1 MMNKKK
7 LCIIIVIAIIVTGLA
22 VTFAVLSKSGKHKEN
37 VNEETTVNNEKQT
50 DSVTEAAKAD
60 ERKQVQTSVTMQF
73 KQSNS
78 WEGNGRFYAQYDLVI
93 DNKETAKISDWT
105 FKLNTISGITLE
117 QSWNCTVDTSDSEWR
132 VVPVDYNKIIE
143 SQAQMNNVGLIISS
157 ASKEGLTKYTLYF
170 MFDTGKEIVLASDG
184 KAYKAGEKIADS
196 SEESTVSQPEDTK
209 QSDENTAQPGGSDSG
224 NDSGNNSDTGSNA
237 GIVTT
242 VPTGRLQV
250 SGTKLTDESGNI
262 IQLRGVSTHGIS
274 WFPDYVNYDAFA
286 TLRDDWGANV
296 VRIAMYPEEYN
307 GYLSGGDKA
316 ALKQIIDNGVNYATE
331 LGMYVIIDW
340 HVLNYAPS
348 RHTQEACDF
357 FAEMASKYSGHDNVI
372 YEICNEP
379 VGADW
384 NSDIKPYAETVIGT
398 IRQFDDHALILVGTN
413 TWSQD
418 VDSVVGNTLDDG
430 NVMYVAHFYAG
441 THKENIRNK
450 ISTAL
455 NAGVPV
461 FISECSICD
470 ASGNGGIDYASA
482 NEWLDFM
489 NSNQLSF
496 IAWSLSNKAET
507 SALISSGCSAK
518 NYLAK
523 EEITELNEIVTM
535 YLDYAT
541 RQARRHIPMTM
552 EDWKTKLDAF
562 LRFNDADVLQ
572 DKGKVTAA
580 IAKEFAESEFEKYRV
595 IQDSLYQ
602 SDFDRLLNSVDDE
615 I

>member
-37 VNEETTVNNEKQT
+37 VNAESTVNNEKQT
-50 DSVTEAAKAD
+50 GSVTETAKEDAG
-60 ERKQVQTSVTMQF
+60 EQVQTSVTMQF

-143 SQAQMNNVGLIISS
+143 SQAQMNSVGFIISS
-157 ASKEGLTKYTLYF
+157 ASKEGLTKYTLDF
-170 MFDTGKEIVLASDG
+170 KLESGVEIVLANDG
-184 KAYKAGEKIADS
+184 KAYKAGEEIADS
-196 SEESTVSQPEDTK
+196 SEESTAAQPEDTK
-209 QSDENTAQPGGSDSG
+209 PSDGNTAQPGGSDSG
-224 NDSGNNSDTGSNA
+224 NDSGNNSDTGSNE

-316 ALKQIIDNGVNYATE
+316 ALKQIIDNGVNYATD

-384 NSDIKPYAETVIGT
+384 NSNIKPYAETVIGT
-398 IRQFDDHALILVGTN
+398 IR
-413 TWSQD
+413 
-418 VDSVVGNTLDDG
+418 
-430 NVMYVAHFYAG
+430 
-441 THKENIRNK
+441 
-450 ISTAL
+450 
-455 NAGVPV
+455 
-461 FISECSICD
+461 
-470 ASGNGGIDYASA
+470 
-482 NEWLDFM
+482 
-489 NSNQLSF
+489 
-496 IAWSLSNKAET
+496 
-507 SALISSGCSAK
+507 
-518 NYLAK
+518 
-523 EEITELNEIVTM
+523 
-535 YLDYAT
+535 
-541 RQARRHIPMTM
+541 
-552 EDWKTKLDAF
+552 
-562 LRFNDADVLQ
+562 
-572 DKGKVTAA
+572 
-580 IAKEFAESEFEKYRV
+580 
-595 IQDSLYQ
+595 
-602 SDFDRLLNSVDDE
+602 
-615 I
+615 

>member
-1 MMNKKK
+1 MYFCIFCYNKKMGEGKHRMNRKK
-7 LCIIIVIAIIVTGLA
+7 LCIIIVIAIIVAGLA

-37 VNEETTVNNEKQT
+37 VNAESTVNNEKQT
-50 DSVTEAAKAD
+50 GSVTEAAKEDAG
-60 ERKQVQTSVTMQF
+60 EQVQTSVTMQF

-93 DNKETAKISDWT
+93 DNKEAVKISDWT
-105 FKLNTISGITLE
+105 FKINTTNGTTLE
-117 QSWNCTVDTSDSEWR
+117 QSWNCTVDTSDLQWS

-143 SQAQMNNVGLIISS
+143 SQAQMNNVGFIISF
-157 ASKEGLTKYTLYF
+157 ASKEELKKYTLDF
-170 MFDTGKEIVLASDG
+170 KLESGMEIVLADDG
-184 KAYKAGEKIADS
+184 KAYKAGEEIADS
-196 SEESTVSQPEDTK
+196 SEESTVV
-209 QSDENTAQPGGSDSG
+209 ENTASGDDTAQPGGSDSG

-307 GYLSGGDKA
+307 GYLSGGDKDS
-316 ALKQIIDNGVNYATE
+316 LKQIIDNGVNYATQ

-357 FAEMASKYSGHDNVI
+357 FAEMASKYSDHDNVI

-518 NYLAK
+518 SGWSDGDLSETGRWFK
-523 EEITELNEIVTM
+523 S
-535 YLDYAT
+535 
-541 RQARRHIPMTM
+541 
-552 EDWKTKLDAF
+552 
-562 LRFNDADVLQ
+562 
-572 DKGKVTAA
+572 A
-580 IAKEFAESEFEKYRV
+580 ISGR
-595 IQDSLYQ
+595 
-602 SDFDRLLNSVDDE
+602 
-615 I
+615 

>member
-50 DSVTEAAKAD
+50 DSVEQTTKAD
-60 ERKQVQTSVTMQF
+60 EKEQVKTSVTMQF
-73 KQSNS
+73 KQFNS
-78 WEGNGRFYAQYDLVI
+78 WEGNGRFYAQYDLII
-93 DNKETAKISDWT
+93 DNKEDVKISDWT
-105 FKLNTISGITLE
+105 FKINTTNGTTLE
-117 QSWNCTVDTSDSEWR
+117 QSWNCTVDTSDLQWS

-143 SQAQMNNVGLIISS
+143 SQAQMNSVGFIISS
-157 ASKEGLTKYTLYF
+157 ASKEELTKYTLDF
-170 MFDTGKEIVLASDG
+170 KLESGVEIVLANDG
-184 KAYKAGEKIADS
+184 KAYKAGEEIADS
-196 SEESTVSQPEDTK
+196 SEESTAAQPEDTK
-209 QSDENTAQPGGSDSG
+209 PSDGNTAQPGGSDSE

-307 GYLSGGDKA
+307 GYLSGGDKDS
-316 ALKQIIDNGVNYATE
+316 LKQIIDNGVNYATE

-398 IRQFDDHALILVGTN
+398 IRKYDDHALILVGTN

-482 NEWLDFM
+482 SEWLDFM

-518 NYLAK
+518 SGWSDGDLSETGRWFK
-523 EEITELNEIVTM
+523 S
-535 YLDYAT
+535 
-541 RQARRHIPMTM
+541 
-552 EDWKTKLDAF
+552 
-562 LRFNDADVLQ
+562 
-572 DKGKVTAA
+572 A
-580 IAKEFAESEFEKYRV
+580 ISGT
-595 IQDSLYQ
+595 
-602 SDFDRLLNSVDDE
+602 
-615 I
+615 

>member
-37 VNEETTVNNEKQT
+37 VNAESTVNNEKQT
-50 DSVTEAAKAD
+50 GSVTETAKEDAG
-60 ERKQVQTSVTMQF
+60 EQVQTSVTMQF

-93 DNKETAKISDWT
+93 DNKESVKISDWT
-105 FKLNTISGITLE
+105 FKFNTISGTTLE
-117 QSWNCTVDTSDSEWR
+117 QSWNCTVDTSDSQWS
-132 VVPVDYNKIIE
+132 VVPVEFNKIIE
-143 SQAQMNNVGLIISS
+143 SQAQMNSVGFIISS
-157 ASKEGLTKYTLYF
+157 ASKEELTKYTLDF
-170 MFDTGKEIVLASDG
+170 KLESGVEIVLANDG
-184 KAYKAGEKIADS
+184 KAYKAGEEIADS
-196 SEESTVSQPEDTK
+196 SEESTAAQPEDTK
-209 QSDENTAQPGGSDSG
+209 PSDGNTAQPGGSDSE

-307 GYLSGGDKA
+307 GYLSGGDKDS
-316 ALKQIIDNGVNYATE
+316 LKQIIDNGVNYATE

-398 IRQFDDHALILVGTN
+398 IRKYDDHALILVGTN

-518 NYLAK
+518 S
-523 EEITELNEIVTM
+523 
-535 YLDYAT
+535 
-541 RQARRHIPMTM
+541 
-552 EDWKTKLDAF
+552 DWSDGDLSETGRWFKS
-562 LRFNDADVLQ
+562 
-572 DKGKVTAA
+572 A
-580 IAKEFAESEFEKYRV
+580 ISGM
-595 IQDSLYQ
+595 
-602 SDFDRLLNSVDDE
+602 
-615 I
+615 

>member
-1 MMNKKK
+1 MDGKKK
-7 LCIIIVIAIIVTGLA
+7 KVLIIALAAVAVIIVTGLII
-22 VTFAVLSKSGKHKEN
+22 TFAVLKSGKHRVN
-37 VNEETTVNNEKQT
+37 VNEETTLNDEKQT
-50 DSVTEAAKAD
+50 GSVTQTTKAD
-60 ERKQVQTSVTMQF
+60 EKEQVKTSVTMQF

-93 DNKETAKISDWT
+93 DNKETVKILDWT
-105 FKLNTISGITLE
+105 FKLNTANGTTLE
-117 QSWNCTVDTSDSEWR
+117 QSWNCTVDTSDSQWS
-132 VVPVDYNKIIE
+132 VGPVEFNKIIE
-143 SQAQMNNVGLIISS
+143 SQAQMNSVGLIISS
-157 ASKEGLTKYTLYF
+157 ESEDELTKYTLDF
-170 MFDTGKEIVLASDG
+170 ELESGMEIVLASDG
-184 KAYKAGEKIADS
+184 KAYRAGEAIA
-196 SEESTVSQPEDTK
+196 
-209 QSDENTAQPGGSDSG
+209 
-224 NDSGNNSDTGSNA
+224 DSGNNSDTGSSA

-316 ALKQIIDNGVNYATE
+316 ALKQIIDNGVNYATQ

-398 IRQFDDHALILVGTN
+398 IRQYDDHALILVGTN

-441 THKENIRNK
+441 THRENIRNK

-482 NEWLDFM
+482 DEWLNFM

-518 NYLAK
+518 SGWSDGDLSETGRWFK
-523 EEITELNEIVTM
+523 S
-535 YLDYAT
+535 
-541 RQARRHIPMTM
+541 
-552 EDWKTKLDAF
+552 
-562 LRFNDADVLQ
+562 
-572 DKGKVTAA
+572 A
-580 IAKEFAESEFEKYRV
+580 ISGR
-595 IQDSLYQ
+595 
-602 SDFDRLLNSVDDE
+602 
-615 I
+615 

>member
-37 VNEETTVNNEKQT
+37 VNAESTVNNEKQT
-50 DSVTEAAKAD
+50 GSVTETAKEDAG
-60 ERKQVQTSVTMQF
+60 EQVQTSVTMQF

-105 FKLNTISGITLE
+105 FKLNTISDTTLE
-117 QSWNCTVDTSDSEWR
+117 QCWNCTVDTSDSEWS

-143 SQAQMNNVGLIISS
+143 SQAQMNNVGFIISS
-157 ASKEGLTKYTLYF
+157 ASKEELTKYTLDF
-170 MFDTGKEIVLASDG
+170 KLESGVEIVLANDG
-184 KAYKAGEKIADS
+184 KAYKAGEEIADS
-196 SEESTVSQPEDTK
+196 SEESTAAQPEDTK
-209 QSDENTAQPGGSDSG
+209 PSDGNTAQQGGNDSG
-224 NDSGNNSDTGSNA
+224 NDSGNNADTGSNA

-286 TLRDDWGANV
+286 TLKNDWGANV

-384 NSDIKPYAETVIGT
+384 NSDIKPYAETVIDT
-398 IRQFDDHALILVGTN
+398 IRKYDDHALILVGTN

-418 VDSVVGNTLDDG
+418 VDSVVGNTIDDG

-482 NEWLDFM
+482 SEWLDFM

-518 NYLAK
+518 SG
-523 EEITELNEIVTM
+523 
-535 YLDYAT
+535 
-541 RQARRHIPMTM
+541 
-552 EDWKTKLDAF
+552 WS
-562 LRFNDADVLQ
+562 DADLSETGRWF
-572 DKGKVTAA
+572 KSA
-580 IAKEFAESEFEKYRV
+580 ISGR
-595 IQDSLYQ
+595 
-602 SDFDRLLNSVDDE
+602 
-615 I
+615 

>member
-1 MMNKKK
+1 MDGKKK
-7 LCIIIVIAIIVTGLA
+7 KILIIALIVAAVVIIAGLI

-37 VNEETTVNNEKQT
+37 VNEETTMNNEKQT
-50 DSVTEAAKAD
+50 DSVEQTTKAD
-60 ERKQVQTSVTMQF
+60 EKEQVKTSVTMQF

-78 WEGNGRFYAQYDLVI
+78 WEGNGRFYAQYDLII
-93 DNKETAKISDWT
+93 DNKEDVKISDWT
-105 FKLNTISGITLE
+105 FKINTTNGTTLE
-117 QSWNCTVDTSDSEWR
+117 QSWNCTVDTSDLQWS

-143 SQAQMNNVGLIISS
+143 SQAQMNNVGFIISF
-157 ASKEGLTKYTLYF
+157 ASKEELKKYTLDF
-170 MFDTGKEIVLASDG
+170 KLESEMEIVLADDG
-184 KAYKAGEKIADS
+184 KAYKAGEEIADS
-196 SEESTVSQPEDTK
+196 SEESTEV
-209 QSDENTAQPGGSDSG
+209 ENTA
-224 NDSGNNSDTGSNA
+224 SGNNSDTGSNA
-237 GIVTT
+237 GIVAT

-250 SGTKLTDESGNI
+250 SGTKLTDESGNV

-307 GYLSGGDKA
+307 GYLSGGDKNS
-316 ALKQIIDNGVNYATE
+316 LKQIIDNGVNYATQ

-384 NSDIKPYAETVIGT
+384 NSDIKPYAETVIST
-398 IRQFDDHALILVGTN
+398 IRQYDDHALILVGTN

-441 THKENIRNK
+441 THRENIRNK

-482 NEWLDFM
+482 NEWLDFI

-496 IAWSLSNKAET
+496 IAWSLCNKAET

-518 NYLAK
+518 SGWSDGDLSETGRWFK
-523 EEITELNEIVTM
+523 S
-535 YLDYAT
+535 
-541 RQARRHIPMTM
+541 
-552 EDWKTKLDAF
+552 
-562 LRFNDADVLQ
+562 
-572 DKGKVTAA
+572 A
-580 IAKEFAESEFEKYRV
+580 ISGR
-595 IQDSLYQ
+595 
-602 SDFDRLLNSVDDE
+602 
-615 I
+615 

>member
-37 VNEETTVNNEKQT
+37 VNAESTVNNEKQT
-50 DSVTEAAKAD
+50 GYVTETAKEDAG
-60 ERKQVQTSVTMQF
+60 EQVQTSVTMQF
-73 KQSNS
+73 RQSNS

-93 DNKETAKISDWT
+93 DNKESVKISDWT
-105 FKLNTISGITLE
+105 FKFNTISGTTLE
-117 QSWNCTVDTSDSEWR
+117 QSWNCTVDTSDSQWS
-132 VVPVDYNKIIE
+132 VVPVEFNKIIE
-143 SQAQMNNVGLIISS
+143 SQAQMNSVGFIISS
-157 ASKEGLTKYTLYF
+157 ASKEELTKYTLDF
-170 MFDTGKEIVLASDG
+170 KLESGVEIVLANDG
-184 KAYKAGEKIADS
+184 KAYKAGEEIADS
-196 SEESTVSQPEDTK
+196 SEESTAAQPEDTK
-209 QSDENTAQPGGSDSG
+209 PSDGNTAQPGGNDSG

-518 NYLAK
+518 SGWSDGDLSETGRWFK
-523 EEITELNEIVTM
+523 S
-535 YLDYAT
+535 
-541 RQARRHIPMTM
+541 
-552 EDWKTKLDAF
+552 
-562 LRFNDADVLQ
+562 
-572 DKGKVTAA
+572 A
-580 IAKEFAESEFEKYRV
+580 ISGR
-595 IQDSLYQ
+595 
-602 SDFDRLLNSVDDE
+602 
-615 I
+615 

>member
-37 VNEETTVNNEKQT
+37 VNAESTVNNEKQT
-50 DSVTEAAKAD
+50 GSVTEAAKEDAG
-60 ERKQVQTSVTMQF
+60 EQVQTSVTMQF
-73 KQSNS
+73 RQSNS

-93 DNKETAKISDWT
+93 DNKESVKISDWT
-105 FKLNTISGITLE
+105 FKFNTISGTTLE
-117 QSWNCTVDTSDSEWR
+117 QSWNCTVDTSDSQWS
-132 VVPVDYNKIIE
+132 VVPVEFNKIIE
-143 SQAQMNNVGLIISS
+143 SQAQMNSVGFIISS
-157 ASKEGLTKYTLYF
+157 ASKEELTKYTLDF
-170 MFDTGKEIVLASDG
+170 KLESGVEIVLANDG
-184 KAYKAGEKIADS
+184 KAYKAGEEIADS
-196 SEESTVSQPEDTK
+196 SEESTAAQPEYTK
-209 QSDENTAQPGGSDSG
+209 PSDGNTAQPGGSDSG

-242 VPTGRLQV
+242 VPTGKLQV

-316 ALKQIIDNGVNYATE
+316 ALKQIIDNGVNYATD

-398 IRQFDDHALILVGTN
+398 IRQFDDHSLILVGTN

-470 ASGNGGIDYASA
+470 ASGNGAIDYASA

-518 NYLAK
+518 SGWSDGDLSETGRWFK
-523 EEITELNEIVTM
+523 S
-535 YLDYAT
+535 
-541 RQARRHIPMTM
+541 
-552 EDWKTKLDAF
+552 
-562 LRFNDADVLQ
+562 
-572 DKGKVTAA
+572 A
-580 IAKEFAESEFEKYRV
+580 ISGR
-595 IQDSLYQ
+595 
-602 SDFDRLLNSVDDE
+602 
-615 I
+615 

>member
-50 DSVTEAAKAD
+50 DSVEQTTKAD
-60 ERKQVQTSVTMQF
+60 EKEQVKTSVTMQF
-73 KQSNS
+73 KQFNS
-78 WEGNGRFYAQYDLVI
+78 WEGNGRFYAQYDLII
-93 DNKETAKISDWT
+93 DNKEDVKISDWT
-105 FKLNTISGITLE
+105 FKINTTNGTTLE
-117 QSWNCTVDTSDSEWR
+117 QSWNCTVDTSDLQWS

-143 SQAQMNNVGLIISS
+143 SQAQMNSVGFIISS
-157 ASKEGLTKYTLYF
+157 ASKEELTKYTLDF
-170 MFDTGKEIVLASDG
+170 KLESGVEIVLANDG
-184 KAYKAGEKIADS
+184 KAYKAGEEIADS
-196 SEESTVSQPEDTK
+196 SEESTAAQPEDTK
-209 QSDENTAQPGGSDSG
+209 PSDGNTAQPGGSDSE

-307 GYLSGGDKA
+307 GYLSGGDKDS
-316 ALKQIIDNGVNYATE
+316 LKQIIDNGVNYATE

-398 IRQFDDHALILVGTN
+398 IRKYDDHALILVGTN

-482 NEWLDFM
+482 SEWLDFM

-518 NYLAK
+518 S
-523 EEITELNEIVTM
+523 
-535 YLDYAT
+535 
-541 RQARRHIPMTM
+541 
-552 EDWKTKLDAF
+552 DWSDGDLSETGRWFKS
-562 LRFNDADVLQ
+562 
-572 DKGKVTAA
+572 A
-580 IAKEFAESEFEKYRV
+580 ISGR
-595 IQDSLYQ
+595 
-602 SDFDRLLNSVDDE
+602 
-615 I
+615 

>member
-7 LCIIIVIAIIVTGLA
+7 LCIIIVIAIIVAGLA

-37 VNEETTVNNEKQT
+37 VNAESTVNNEKQT
-50 DSVTEAAKAD
+50 GSVTETAKED

-93 DNKETAKISDWT
+93 DNKESVKISDWT
-105 FKLNTISGITLE
+105 FKLNTISGTTLE
-117 QSWNCTVDTSDSEWR
+117 QSWNCTVDTSDSEWS

-157 ASKEGLTKYTLYF
+157 ASKEELTKYTLDF
-170 MFDTGKEIVLASDG
+170 MLDTGKEIVLASDG
-184 KAYKAGEKIADS
+184 KAYKAGEEVADS
-196 SEESTVSQPEDTK
+196 SEESTISQEDTK
-209 QSDENTAQPGGSDSG
+209 QSDENTAQLGGSDSG
-224 NDSGNNSDTGSNA
+224 DDSGNNSDTGSNA

-286 TLRDDWGANV
+286 TLRDDWGANI

-316 ALKQIIDNGVNYATE
+316 ALKQIIDNGVNYATD

-482 NEWLDFM
+482 NEWLEFM

-518 NYLAK
+518 SGWSDGDLSETGRWFK
-523 EEITELNEIVTM
+523 S
-535 YLDYAT
+535 
-541 RQARRHIPMTM
+541 
-552 EDWKTKLDAF
+552 
-562 LRFNDADVLQ
+562 
-572 DKGKVTAA
+572 A
-580 IAKEFAESEFEKYRV
+580 ISGR
-595 IQDSLYQ
+595 
-602 SDFDRLLNSVDDE
+602 
-615 I
+615 

>member
-262 IQLRGVSTHGIS
+262 IHLRGVSTHGIS

-340 HVLNYAPS
+340 H
-348 RHTQEACDF
+348 
-357 FAEMASKYSGHDNVI
+357 
-372 YEICNEP
+372 
-379 VGADW
+379 
-384 NSDIKPYAETVIGT
+384 SDIKPYAETVIGT

-482 NEWLDFM
+482 NEWLDFI

-518 NYLAK
+518 SGWSDGDLSETGRWFK
-523 EEITELNEIVTM
+523 S
-535 YLDYAT
+535 
-541 RQARRHIPMTM
+541 
-552 EDWKTKLDAF
+552 
-562 LRFNDADVLQ
+562 
-572 DKGKVTAA
+572 A
-580 IAKEFAESEFEKYRV
+580 ISGR
-595 IQDSLYQ
+595 
-602 SDFDRLLNSVDDE
+602 
-615 I
+615 

>member
-22 VTFAVLSKSGKHKEN
+22 VTFTVLSKSGKHKEN
-37 VNEETTVNNEKQT
+37 VNAESTVNNEKQT
-50 DSVTEAAKAD
+50 GSVTETAKEDAG
-60 ERKQVQTSVTMQF
+60 EQVQTSVTMQF

-93 DNKETAKISDWT
+93 DNKESVKISDWT
-105 FKLNTISGITLE
+105 FKFNTISGTTLE
-117 QSWNCTVDTSDSEWR
+117 QSWNCTVDTSDSQWS
-132 VVPVDYNKIIE
+132 VVPVEFNKIIE
-143 SQAQMNNVGLIISS
+143 SQAQMNSVGFIISS
-157 ASKEGLTKYTLYF
+157 ASKEELTKYTLDF
-170 MFDTGKEIVLASDG
+170 KLESGVEIVLANDG
-184 KAYKAGEKIADS
+184 KAYKAGEEIADS
-196 SEESTVSQPEDTK
+196 SEESTAAQPEDTK
-209 QSDENTAQPGGSDSG
+209 PSDGNTAQPGGSDSG

-316 ALKQIIDNGVNYATE
+316 ALRQIIDNGVNYATQ

-398 IRQFDDHALILVGTN
+398 IRQFDDHSLILVGTN

-507 SALISSGCSAK
+507 SALISSGCSARSGWSDGDLSETGRWFK
-518 NYLAK
+518 S
-523 EEITELNEIVTM
+523 
-535 YLDYAT
+535 
-541 RQARRHIPMTM
+541 
-552 EDWKTKLDAF
+552 
-562 LRFNDADVLQ
+562 
-572 DKGKVTAA
+572 A
-580 IAKEFAESEFEKYRV
+580 ISGR
-595 IQDSLYQ
+595 
-602 SDFDRLLNSVDDE
+602 
-615 I
+615 

>member
-7 LCIIIVIAIIVTGLA
+7 LCIIIGIAIIVTGLA
-22 VTFAVLSKSGKHKEN
+22 VTFAVLSKSGKHKGN
-37 VNEETTVNNEKQT
+37 VNAESTVNNEKQT
-50 DSVTEAAKAD
+50 GSVTEAAKEDAG
-60 ERKQVQTSVTMQF
+60 EQVQTSVTMQF

-93 DNKETAKISDWT
+93 DNKETVKISDWT
-105 FKLNTISGITLE
+105 FKLNTISGTTLE
-117 QSWNCTVDTSDSEWR
+117 QSWNCTVDTSDSQWS

-143 SQAQMNNVGLIISS
+143 SQAQMNSVGFIISS
-157 ASKEGLTKYTLYF
+157 AFKEELTKYTLDF
-170 MFDTGKEIVLASDG
+170 KLESGVEIVLANDG
-184 KAYKAGEKIADS
+184 KAYKAGEEIADS
-196 SEESTVSQPEDTK
+196 SAESTAAQTEDTNP
-209 QSDENTAQPGGSDSG
+209 SDENTAQPGGSDSG

-250 SGTKLTDESGNI
+250 SGTKLTDESGNV

-316 ALKQIIDNGVNYATE
+316 ALKQIIDNGVNYATQ

-398 IRQFDDHALILVGTN
+398 IRKYDDHALILVGTN

-482 NEWLDFM
+482 SEWLDFM

-518 NYLAK
+518 SGWSDGDLSETGRWFK
-523 EEITELNEIVTM
+523 S
-535 YLDYAT
+535 
-541 RQARRHIPMTM
+541 
-552 EDWKTKLDAF
+552 
-562 LRFNDADVLQ
+562 
-572 DKGKVTAA
+572 A
-580 IAKEFAESEFEKYRV
+580 ISGR
-595 IQDSLYQ
+595 
-602 SDFDRLLNSVDDE
+602 
-615 I
+615 

>member
-37 VNEETTVNNEKQT
+37 VNAESTVNNEKQT
-50 DSVTEAAKAD
+50 GSVTETAKEDAG
-60 ERKQVQTSVTMQF
+60 EQVQTSVTMQF

-143 SQAQMNNVGLIISS
+143 SQAQMNSVGFIISS
-157 ASKEGLTKYTLYF
+157 ASKEGLTKYTLDF
-170 MFDTGKEIVLASDG
+170 KLESGEEIVLANDG
-184 KAYKAGEKIADS
+184 
-196 SEESTVSQPEDTK
+196 
-209 QSDENTAQPGGSDSG
+209 NTAQPGGSDSG

-286 TLRDDWGANV
+286 TLRNDWGANV

-398 IRQFDDHALILVGTN
+398 IRQFDNHALILVGTN

-518 NYLAK
+518 SGWSDGDLSETGRWFK
-523 EEITELNEIVTM
+523 S
-535 YLDYAT
+535 
-541 RQARRHIPMTM
+541 
-552 EDWKTKLDAF
+552 
-562 LRFNDADVLQ
+562 
-572 DKGKVTAA
+572 A
-580 IAKEFAESEFEKYRV
+580 ISGR
-595 IQDSLYQ
+595 
-602 SDFDRLLNSVDDE
+602 
-615 I
+615 

>member
-22 VTFAVLSKSGKHKEN
+22 VIFAVLSKSGKHKEN
-37 VNEETTVNNEKQT
+37 VNAESTVNNEKQT
-50 DSVTEAAKAD
+50 GSVTETAKEDAG
-60 ERKQVQTSVTMQF
+60 EQVQTSVTMQF

-93 DNKETAKISDWT
+93 DNKESVKISDWT
-105 FKLNTISGITLE
+105 FKFNTISGTTLE
-117 QSWNCTVDTSDSEWR
+117 QSWNCTVDTSDSQWS
-132 VVPVDYNKIIE
+132 VVPVEFNKIIE
-143 SQAQMNNVGLIISS
+143 SQAQMNSVGFIISS
-157 ASKEGLTKYTLYF
+157 ASKEELTKYTLDF
-170 MFDTGKEIVLASDG
+170 KLESGVEIVLANDG
-184 KAYKAGEKIADS
+184 KAYKAGEEIADS
-196 SEESTVSQPEDTK
+196 SEESTAAQPEDTK
-209 QSDENTAQPGGSDSG
+209 PSDGNTAQPGGSDSG

-242 VPTGRLQV
+242 DPTGRLQV

-286 TLRDDWGANV
+286 TLKNDWGANV

-518 NYLAK
+518 SGWSDGDLSETGRWFK
-523 EEITELNEIVTM
+523 S
-535 YLDYAT
+535 
-541 RQARRHIPMTM
+541 
-552 EDWKTKLDAF
+552 
-562 LRFNDADVLQ
+562 
-572 DKGKVTAA
+572 A
-580 IAKEFAESEFEKYRV
+580 ISGR
-595 IQDSLYQ
+595 
-602 SDFDRLLNSVDDE
+602 
-615 I
+615 

>member
-37 VNEETTVNNEKQT
+37 VNAESTVNNEKQT
-50 DSVTEAAKAD
+50 GSVTEAANEDAG
-60 ERKQVQTSVTMQF
+60 EQVQTSVTMQF
-73 KQSNS
+73 RQSNS

-93 DNKETAKISDWT
+93 DNKESVKISDWT
-105 FKLNTISGITLE
+105 FKFNTVSGTTLE
-117 QSWNCTVDTSDSEWR
+117 QSWNCTVDTSDSQWS
-132 VVPVDYNKIIE
+132 VVPVEFNKIIE
-143 SQAQMNNVGLIISS
+143 SQAQMNSVGFIISS
-157 ASKEGLTKYTLYF
+157 ASKEELTKYTLDF
-170 MFDTGKEIVLASDG
+170 KLESGVEIVLANDG
-184 KAYKAGEKIADS
+184 KAYKAGEEIADS
-196 SEESTVSQPEDTK
+196 SEESTAAQPEDTK
-209 QSDENTAQPGGSDSG
+209 PSDGNTAQPGGSDSG

-296 VRIAMYPEEYN
+296 VRIAMYLYPEEYN

-518 NYLAK
+518 SGWSDGDLSETGRWFK
-523 EEITELNEIVTM
+523 S
-535 YLDYAT
+535 
-541 RQARRHIPMTM
+541 
-552 EDWKTKLDAF
+552 
-562 LRFNDADVLQ
+562 
-572 DKGKVTAA
+572 A
-580 IAKEFAESEFEKYRV
+580 ISGR
-595 IQDSLYQ
+595 
-602 SDFDRLLNSVDDE
+602 
-615 I
+615 

>member
-50 DSVTEAAKAD
+50 DSVEQTTKAD
-60 ERKQVQTSVTMQF
+60 EKEQVKTSVTMQF

-78 WEGNGRFYAQYDLVI
+78 WEGNGRFYAQYDLII
-93 DNKETAKISDWT
+93 DNKEDVKISDWT
-105 FKLNTISGITLE
+105 FKINTTNGTTLE
-117 QSWNCTVDTSDSEWR
+117 QSWNCTVDTSDLQWS

-143 SQAQMNNVGLIISS
+143 SQAQMNNVGFIISF
-157 ASKEGLTKYTLYF
+157 ASKEELKKYTLDF
-170 MFDTGKEIVLASDG
+170 KLESGMEIVLADDG
-184 KAYKAGEKIADS
+184 KAYKAGEEIADS
-196 SEESTVSQPEDTK
+196 SEESTVSQEDTK

-224 NDSGNNSDTGSNA
+224 NDSGNNSYTGSNE

-316 ALKQIIDNGVNYATE
+316 ALKQIIDNGVNYATD

-518 NYLAK
+518 SGWSDGDLSETGRWFK
-523 EEITELNEIVTM
+523 S
-535 YLDYAT
+535 
-541 RQARRHIPMTM
+541 
-552 EDWKTKLDAF
+552 
-562 LRFNDADVLQ
+562 
-572 DKGKVTAA
+572 A
-580 IAKEFAESEFEKYRV
+580 ISGR
-595 IQDSLYQ
+595 
-602 SDFDRLLNSVDDE
+602 
-615 I
+615 

>member
-22 VTFAVLSKSGKHKEN
+22 VTFAVLSKSGKHKGN
-37 VNEETTVNNEKQT
+37 VNAESTVNNEKQT
-50 DSVTEAAKAD
+50 GSVTEAAKEDAG
-60 ERKQVQTSVTMQF
+60 EQVQTSVTMQF

-93 DNKETAKISDWT
+93 DNKESVKISDWT
-105 FKLNTISGITLE
+105 FKLNTISGTTLE
-117 QSWNCTVDTSDSEWR
+117 QSWNCTVDASDSEWS

-157 ASKEGLTKYTLYF
+157 ASKEELTKYTLDF
-170 MFDTGKEIVLASDG
+170 MLDTGKEIVLASDG
-184 KAYKAGEKIADS
+184 KAYKAGEEIADS
-196 SEESTVSQPEDTK
+196 SEESTISQEDTK
-209 QSDENTAQPGGSDSG
+209 QSDENTAQPGGNDSG
-224 NDSGNNSDTGSNA
+224 NDSGNNTDTGSNA

-286 TLRDDWGANV
+286 TLKNDWGANV

-316 ALKQIIDNGVNYATE
+316 ALKQIIDNGVNYATQ

-357 FAEMASKYSGHDNVI
+357 FAEMASKYSDHDNVI

-398 IRQFDDHALILVGTN
+398 IRKYDDHALILVGTN

-482 NEWLDFM
+482 SEWLDFM

-518 NYLAK
+518 SGWSDGDLSETGRWFK
-523 EEITELNEIVTM
+523 S
-535 YLDYAT
+535 
-541 RQARRHIPMTM
+541 
-552 EDWKTKLDAF
+552 
-562 LRFNDADVLQ
+562 
-572 DKGKVTAA
+572 A
-580 IAKEFAESEFEKYRV
+580 ISGR
-595 IQDSLYQ
+595 
-602 SDFDRLLNSVDDE
+602 
-615 I
+615 

>member
-50 DSVTEAAKAD
+50 DSVEQTTKAD
-60 ERKQVQTSVTMQF
+60 EKEQVKTSVTMQF

-78 WEGNGRFYAQYDLVI
+78 WEGNGRFYAQYDLII
-93 DNKETAKISDWT
+93 DNKEDVKISDWT
-105 FKLNTISGITLE
+105 FKINTTNGTTLE
-117 QSWNCTVDTSDSEWR
+117 QSWNCTVDTSDLQWS

-143 SQAQMNNVGLIISS
+143 SQAQMNNVGFIISF
-157 ASKEGLTKYTLYF
+157 ASKEELKKYTLDF
-170 MFDTGKEIVLASDG
+170 KLESGMEIVLADDG
-184 KAYKAGEKIADS
+184 KAYKAGEEIADS
-196 SEESTVSQPEDTK
+196 SEESTAAQPEDTK
-209 QSDENTAQPGGSDSG
+209 PSDGNTAQPGGSDSG
-224 NDSGNNSDTGSNA
+224 NDSGNNSDTGSNE

-316 ALKQIIDNGVNYATE
+316 ALKQIIDNGVNYATD

-518 NYLAK
+518 SGWSDGDLSETGRWFK
-523 EEITELNEIVTM
+523 S
-535 YLDYAT
+535 
-541 RQARRHIPMTM
+541 
-552 EDWKTKLDAF
+552 
-562 LRFNDADVLQ
+562 
-572 DKGKVTAA
+572 A
-580 IAKEFAESEFEKYRV
+580 ISGR
-595 IQDSLYQ
+595 
-602 SDFDRLLNSVDDE
+602 
-615 I
+615 

>member
-1 MMNKKK
+1 MYFCIFCYNKKMGEGKHRMNRKK
-7 LCIIIVIAIIVTGLA
+7 LCIIIVIAIIVAGLA

-37 VNEETTVNNEKQT
+37 VNAESTVNNEKQT
-50 DSVTEAAKAD
+50 GSVTE
-60 ERKQVQTSVTMQF
+60 
-73 KQSNS
+73 
-78 WEGNGRFYAQYDLVI
+78 
-93 DNKETAKISDWT
+93 TAK
-105 FKLNTISGITLE
+105 E
-117 QSWNCTVDTSDSEWR
+117 
-132 VVPVDYNKIIE
+132 II
-143 SQAQMNNVGLIISS
+143 
-157 ASKEGLTKYTLYF
+157 
-170 MFDTGKEIVLASDG
+170 LASDG
-184 KAYKAGEKIADS
+184 KAYKAGEEIADS
-196 SEESTVSQPEDTK
+196 SEESTKAE
-209 QSDENTAQPGGSDSG
+209 
-224 NDSGNNSDTGSNA
+224 NA

-307 GYLSGGDKA
+307 GYLSGGDKDS
-316 ALKQIIDNGVNYATE
+316 LKQIIDNGVNYATE

-357 FAEMASKYSGHDNVI
+357 FAEIASKYSGHDNVI

-398 IRQFDDHALILVGTN
+398 IRKYDDHALILVGTN

-450 ISTAL
+450 ISTVL

-518 NYLAK
+518 SGWSDGDLSETGRWFK
-523 EEITELNEIVTM
+523 S
-535 YLDYAT
+535 
-541 RQARRHIPMTM
+541 
-552 EDWKTKLDAF
+552 
-562 LRFNDADVLQ
+562 
-572 DKGKVTAA
+572 A
-580 IAKEFAESEFEKYRV
+580 ISGR
-595 IQDSLYQ
+595 
-602 SDFDRLLNSVDDE
+602 
-615 I
+615 

>member
-37 VNEETTVNNEKQT
+37 VNAESTVNNEKQT
-50 DSVTEAAKAD
+50 GSVTETAKEDAG
-60 ERKQVQTSVTMQF
+60 EQVQTSVTMQF

-105 FKLNTISGITLE
+105 FKLNTISDTTLE
-117 QSWNCTVDTSDSEWR
+117 QCWNCTVDTSDSEWS

-143 SQAQMNNVGLIISS
+143 SQAQMNNVGFIISS
-157 ASKEGLTKYTLYF
+157 ASKEELTKYTLDF
-170 MFDTGKEIVLASDG
+170 KLESGVEIVLANDG
-184 KAYKAGEKIADS
+184 KAYKAGEEIADS
-196 SEESTVSQPEDTK
+196 SEESTAAQPEDTK
-209 QSDENTAQPGGSDSG
+209 PSDGNTARQGGNDSG
-224 NDSGNNSDTGSNA
+224 NDSGNNADTGSNA

-286 TLRDDWGANV
+286 TLKNDWGANV

-461 FISECSICD
+461 FVSECSICD

-518 NYLAK
+518 SGWSDGDLSETGRWFK
-523 EEITELNEIVTM
+523 S
-535 YLDYAT
+535 
-541 RQARRHIPMTM
+541 
-552 EDWKTKLDAF
+552 
-562 LRFNDADVLQ
+562 
-572 DKGKVTAA
+572 A
-580 IAKEFAESEFEKYRV
+580 ISGR
-595 IQDSLYQ
+595 
-602 SDFDRLLNSVDDE
+602 
-615 I
+615 

>member
-1 MMNKKK
+1 MNKKK

-37 VNEETTVNNEKQT
+37 VNAESTVNNEKQT
-50 DSVTEAAKAD
+50 GSVTETAKEDAG
-60 ERKQVQTSVTMQF
+60 EQVQTSVTMQF

-143 SQAQMNNVGLIISS
+143 SQAQMNSVGFIISS
-157 ASKEGLTKYTLYF
+157 ASKEGLTKYTLDF
-170 MFDTGKEIVLASDG
+170 KLESGVEIVLANDG
-184 KAYKAGEKIADS
+184 KAYKAGEEIADS
-196 SEESTVSQPEDTK
+196 SEESTAAQPEDTK
-209 QSDENTAQPGGSDSG
+209 PSDGNTAQPGGSDSG

-274 WFPDYVNYDAFA
+274 WFPDY
-286 TLRDDWGANV
+286 
-296 VRIAMYPEEYN
+296 
-307 GYLSGGDKA
+307 
-316 ALKQIIDNGVNYATE
+316 VNYATE

-518 NYLAK
+518 SGWSDGDLSETGRWFK
-523 EEITELNEIVTM
+523 
-535 YLDYAT
+535 
-541 RQARRHIPMTM
+541 R
-552 EDWKTKLDAF
+552 
-562 LRFNDADVLQ
+562 
-572 DKGKVTAA
+572 A
-580 IAKEFAESEFEKYRV
+580 ISGR
-595 IQDSLYQ
+595 
-602 SDFDRLLNSVDDE
+602 
-615 I
+615 

>member
-1 MMNKKK
+1 MNRKK
-7 LCIIIVIAIIVTGLA
+7 LCIIIVIAIIATGLA
-22 VTFAVLSKSGKHKEN
+22 VTFAVLSKSGKHKES
-37 VNEETTVNNEKQT
+37 VNAESTVNNEKQT
-50 DSVTEAAKAD
+50 DSVTEAAKED

-93 DNKETAKISDWT
+93 DNKEAVKISDWT
-105 FKLNTISGITLE
+105 FKFNTISNTTLE
-117 QSWNCTVDTSDSEWR
+117 QCWNCTVDTSDSEWS

-157 ASKEGLTKYTLYF
+157 ASKEGLTKYTLDF
-170 MFDTGKEIVLASDG
+170 KLESGEEIVLANDG
-184 KAYKAGEKIADS
+184 
-196 SEESTVSQPEDTK
+196 
-209 QSDENTAQPGGSDSG
+209 NTAQPGGSDSG

-250 SGTKLTDESGNI
+250 SGTKLTDESGNV

-274 WFPDYVNYDAFA
+274 WYPDYVNYDAFA

-316 ALKQIIDNGVNYATE
+316 ELKQIIDNGVNYATQI
-331 LGMYVIIDW
+331 GMYVIIDW

-357 FAEMASKYSGHDNVI
+357 FAEMSSKYSGHDNVI

-398 IRQFDDHALILVGTN
+398 IRKYDDHALILVGTN

-518 NYLAK
+518 SGWSDGDLSETGRWFK
-523 EEITELNEIVTM
+523 S
-535 YLDYAT
+535 
-541 RQARRHIPMTM
+541 
-552 EDWKTKLDAF
+552 
-562 LRFNDADVLQ
+562 
-572 DKGKVTAA
+572 A
-580 IAKEFAESEFEKYRV
+580 ISGR
-595 IQDSLYQ
+595 
-602 SDFDRLLNSVDDE
+602 
-615 I
+615 

>member
-22 VTFAVLSKSGKHKEN
+22 VTFAVLSKSGKHKES
-37 VNEETTVNNEKQT
+37 VNAESTVNNEKQT
-50 DSVTEAAKAD
+50 DSVEQTTKAD
-60 ERKQVQTSVTMQF
+60 EKEQVKTSVTMQF

-78 WEGNGRFYAQYDLVI
+78 WEGNGRFYAQYDLII
-93 DNKETAKISDWT
+93 DNKEDVKISDWT
-105 FKLNTISGITLE
+105 FKINTTNGTTLE
-117 QSWNCTVDTSDSEWR
+117 QSWNCTVDTSDLQWS

-157 ASKEGLTKYTLYF
+157 ASKEGLTKYTLDF
-170 MFDTGKEIVLASDG
+170 KLESGEEIVLANDG
-184 KAYKAGEKIADS
+184 
-196 SEESTVSQPEDTK
+196 
-209 QSDENTAQPGGSDSG
+209 NTAQPGGSDSG

-250 SGTKLTDESGNI
+250 SGTKLTDESGNV

-274 WFPDYVNYDAFA
+274 WYPDYVNYDAFA

-316 ALKQIIDNGVNYATE
+316 ELKQIIDNGVNYATQI
-331 LGMYVIIDW
+331 GMYVIIDW

-398 IRQFDDHALILVGTN
+398 IRKYDDHALILVGTN

-489 NSNQLSF
+489 NNNQLSF

-518 NYLAK
+518 SGWSDGDLSETGRWFK
-523 EEITELNEIVTM
+523 S
-535 YLDYAT
+535 
-541 RQARRHIPMTM
+541 
-552 EDWKTKLDAF
+552 
-562 LRFNDADVLQ
+562 
-572 DKGKVTAA
+572 A
-580 IAKEFAESEFEKYRV
+580 ISGR
-595 IQDSLYQ
+595 
-602 SDFDRLLNSVDDE
+602 
-615 I
+615 

>member
-37 VNEETTVNNEKQT
+37 VNAESMVNNEKQT
-50 DSVTEAAKAD
+50 GSVTETAKEDAG
-60 ERKQVQTSVTMQF
+60 EQVQTSVTMQF

-78 WEGNGRFYAQYDLVI
+78 WEGNGRFYAQYDLII
-93 DNKETAKISDWT
+93 DNKEDVKISDWT
-105 FKLNTISGITLE
+105 FKINTTNGTTLE
-117 QSWNCTVDTSDSEWR
+117 QSWNCTVDTSDLQWS

-143 SQAQMNNVGLIISS
+143 SQAQMNNVGFIISF
-157 ASKEGLTKYTLYF
+157 ASKEELKKYTLDF
-170 MFDTGKEIVLASDG
+170 KLESGMEIVLANDG
-184 KAYKAGEKIADS
+184 KAYKAGEEIADS
-196 SEESTVSQPEDTK
+196 SEESTVSQEDTK
-209 QSDENTAQPGGSDSG
+209 QSDENTAQPGGNDSG

-307 GYLSGGDKA
+307 GYLSGGDKDS
-316 ALKQIIDNGVNYATE
+316 LKQIIDNGVNYATE

-518 NYLAK
+518 SGWSDGDLSETGRWFK
-523 EEITELNEIVTM
+523 S
-535 YLDYAT
+535 
-541 RQARRHIPMTM
+541 
-552 EDWKTKLDAF
+552 
-562 LRFNDADVLQ
+562 
-572 DKGKVTAA
+572 A
-580 IAKEFAESEFEKYRV
+580 ISGR
-595 IQDSLYQ
+595 
-602 SDFDRLLNSVDDE
+602 
-615 I
+615 

>member
-50 DSVTEAAKAD
+50 DSVTEAAKVD

-78 WEGNGRFYAQYDLVI
+78 WEGNGRFYAQYDFII
-93 DNKETAKISDWT
+93 DNKEDVKISDWT
-105 FKLNTISGITLE
+105 FKINTTNGTTLE
-117 QSWNCTVDTSDSEWR
+117 QSWNCTVDTSDLQWS

-143 SQAQMNNVGLIISS
+143 SQAQMNNVGFIISF
-157 ASKEGLTKYTLYF
+157 ASKEGLTKYTLDF
-170 MFDTGKEIVLASDG
+170 KLESGVEIVLANDG
-184 KAYKAGEKIADS
+184 KAYKAGEEIADS
-196 SEESTVSQPEDTK
+196 SEESTAAQPEDTK
-209 QSDENTAQPGGSDSG
+209 PSDGNTAQPGGSDSG

-307 GYLSGGDKA
+307 GYLSGGDKDS
-316 ALKQIIDNGVNYATE
+316 LKQIIDNGVNYATE

-398 IRQFDDHALILVGTN
+398 IRQFDDHSLILVGTN

-518 NYLAK
+518 SGWSDGDLSETGRWFK
-523 EEITELNEIVTM
+523 S
-535 YLDYAT
+535 
-541 RQARRHIPMTM
+541 
-552 EDWKTKLDAF
+552 
-562 LRFNDADVLQ
+562 
-572 DKGKVTAA
+572 A
-580 IAKEFAESEFEKYRV
+580 ISGR
-595 IQDSLYQ
+595 
-602 SDFDRLLNSVDDE
+602 
-615 I
+615 

>member
-50 DSVTEAAKAD
+50 DSVEQTTKAD
-60 ERKQVQTSVTMQF
+60 EKEQVKTSVTMQF
-73 KQSNS
+73 KQFNS
-78 WEGNGRFYAQYDLVI
+78 WEGNGRFYAQYDLII
-93 DNKETAKISDWT
+93 DNKEDVKISDWT
-105 FKLNTISGITLE
+105 FKINITNGTTLE

-143 SQAQMNNVGLIISS
+143 SQAQMNSVGFIISS
-157 ASKEGLTKYTLYF
+157 ASKEGLTKYTLDF
-170 MFDTGKEIVLASDG
+170 KLESGVEIVLANDG
-184 KAYKAGEKIADS
+184 KAYKAGEEIADS
-196 SEESTVSQPEDTK
+196 SEESTAAQPEDTK
-209 QSDENTAQPGGSDSG
+209 PSDGNTAQPGGSDSG

-331 LGMYVIIDW
+331 LGMHVIIDW

-398 IRQFDDHALILVGTN
+398 IRQFDDHSLILVGTN

-518 NYLAK
+518 SGWSDGDLSETGRWFK
-523 EEITELNEIVTM
+523 
-535 YLDYAT
+535 
-541 RQARRHIPMTM
+541 R
-552 EDWKTKLDAF
+552 
-562 LRFNDADVLQ
+562 
-572 DKGKVTAA
+572 A
-580 IAKEFAESEFEKYRV
+580 ISGR
-595 IQDSLYQ
+595 
-602 SDFDRLLNSVDDE
+602 
-615 I
+615 

>member
-1 MMNKKK
+1 MLFFYTFFDIIITDFKGVNIMDGKKK
-7 LCIIIVIAIIVTGLA
+7 KILIIALIAAAVVIVTGLI
-22 VTFAVLSKSGKHKEN
+22 VTFAILKTGKHKDN
-37 VNEETTVNNEKQT
+37 VNVESTVNNEKQT
-50 DSVTEAAKAD
+50 GSEQTTKAD
-60 ERKQVQTSVTMQF
+60 EKEQIKTSVTMEF

-93 DNKETAKISDWT
+93 DNKESVKISGWT
-105 FKLNTISGITLE
+105 FKLSTISGITLE
-117 QSWNCTVDTSDSEWR
+117 QSWNCTVDTSDSLWS
-132 VVPVDYNKIIE
+132 VVPVDYNKVIE
-143 SQAQMNNVGLIISS
+143 SQAQMNNVGIIISF
-157 ASKEGLTKYTLYF
+157 ASKEELTKYTLDF
-170 MFDTGKEIVLASDG
+170 KLESGMEIVLASDG
-184 KAYKAGEKIADS
+184 KAYKAGEEIADS
-196 SEESTVSQPEDTK
+196 SEESTAEQTEGAKP
-209 QSDENTAQPGGSDSG
+209 SDGNIAQPVGNESGS
-224 NDSGNNSDTGSNA
+224 DSGNNSDAGSNA
-237 GIVTT
+237 GIVAT
-242 VPTGRLQV
+242 VPTGRLHV

-286 TLRDDWGANV
+286 TLKNDWGANV

-357 FAEMASKYSGHDNVI
+357 FKEMASKYSGHDNVI

-398 IRQFDDHALILVGTN
+398 IRQYDDHALILVGTN

-482 NEWLDFM
+482 NEWLNFM

-518 NYLAK
+518 SGWSDSDLSETGRWFK
-523 EEITELNEIVTM
+523 S
-535 YLDYAT
+535 
-541 RQARRHIPMTM
+541 
-552 EDWKTKLDAF
+552 
-562 LRFNDADVLQ
+562 
-572 DKGKVTAA
+572 A
-580 IAKEFAESEFEKYRV
+580 ISGR
-595 IQDSLYQ
+595 
-602 SDFDRLLNSVDDE
+602 
-615 I
+615 

>member
-37 VNEETTVNNEKQT
+37 VNAESTVNNEKQT
-50 DSVTEAAKAD
+50 GSEQTSKAD
-60 ERKQVQTSVTMQF
+60 EKKQIKTSVTMQF
-73 KQSNS
+73 KSSNS

-93 DNKETAKISDWT
+93 DNKEAVKISDWT
-105 FKLNTISGITLE
+105 FKLNTISGTTLE
-117 QSWNCTVDTSDSEWR
+117 QSWNCTVDTSDSQWS
-132 VVPVDYNKIIE
+132 VVPVEFNKIIE
-143 SQAQMNNVGLIISS
+143 SQAQMNSVGFIISS
-157 ASKEGLTKYTLYF
+157 ASKEELTKYTLDF
-170 MFDTGKEIVLASDG
+170 KLESGGEIVLANDG
-184 KAYKAGEKIADS
+184 KAYKAGEEIADS
-196 SEESTVSQPEDTK
+196 SEESTAAQPEDTK
-209 QSDENTAQPGGSDSG
+209 QSDGNTAQPGGNDSG
-224 NDSGNNSDTGSNA
+224 NDSGNNADTGSNA

-286 TLRDDWGANV
+286 TLKNDWGANV

-316 ALKQIIDNGVNYATE
+316 ALKQIIDNGVNYATQ

-482 NEWLDFM
+482 NEWLNFM

-518 NYLAK
+518 SGWSDGDLSETGRWFK
-523 EEITELNEIVTM
+523 S
-535 YLDYAT
+535 
-541 RQARRHIPMTM
+541 
-552 EDWKTKLDAF
+552 
-562 LRFNDADVLQ
+562 
-572 DKGKVTAA
+572 A
-580 IAKEFAESEFEKYRV
+580 ISGR
-595 IQDSLYQ
+595 
-602 SDFDRLLNSVDDE
+602 
-615 I
+615 

>member
-37 VNEETTVNNEKQT
+37 VNAESTVNNEKQT
-50 DSVTEAAKAD
+50 GSVTETAKEDAG
-60 ERKQVQTSVTMQF
+60 KQVQTSVTMQF

-93 DNKETAKISDWT
+93 DNKESVKISDWT
-105 FKLNTISGITLE
+105 FKFNTVSGTTLE
-117 QSWNCTVDTSDSEWR
+117 QSWNCTVDTSDSQWS
-132 VVPVDYNKIIE
+132 VVPVEFNKIIE
-143 SQAQMNNVGLIISS
+143 SQAQMNSVGFIISS
-157 ASKEGLTKYTLYF
+157 ASKEELTKYTLDF
-170 MFDTGKEIVLASDG
+170 KLESGVEIVLANDG
-184 KAYKAGEKIADS
+184 KAYKAGEEIADS
-196 SEESTVSQPEDTK
+196 SEESTAAQPEDTK
-209 QSDENTAQPGGSDSG
+209 PSDGNTAQPGGSDSG

-307 GYLSGGDKA
+307 GYLSGGDKDS
-316 ALKQIIDNGVNYATE
+316 LKQIIDNGVNYATE

-398 IRQFDDHALILVGTN
+398 IRKYDDHALILVGTN

-489 NSNQLSF
+489 NSNHLSF

-518 NYLAK
+518 SGWSDGDLSGTGRWFK
-523 EEITELNEIVTM
+523 S
-535 YLDYAT
+535 
-541 RQARRHIPMTM
+541 
-552 EDWKTKLDAF
+552 
-562 LRFNDADVLQ
+562 
-572 DKGKVTAA
+572 A
-580 IAKEFAESEFEKYRV
+580 ISGR
-595 IQDSLYQ
+595 
-602 SDFDRLLNSVDDE
+602 
-615 I
+615 